1 MRVSVILVNFNG
13 EPFVYKALE
22 SLAKQSF
29 KDFETLVVDN
39 ESTDGSLDKI
49 RVRFPWVRLI
59 ELSENKG
66 FAYACAEGFR
76 QSKGEDIAVL
86 NNDAVADTNW
96 LKAMVNLMDS
106 DDRLGMV
113 ACRVINNKTQEL
125 ESAGIFP
132 ARNGMVF
139 LFKPED
145 YDLAQEVFGA
155 CGVAGL
161 YRGRMLRELGFYP
174 EDFFIY
180 YEDADLAYRARRA
193 GWKAVYCPMA
203 KVFHLGSE
211 TTSGMGIKNYYLPR
225 NKLRTII
232 RNWDCG
238 LIVKYLPFIMFYEL
252 ASFFGA
258 ILSGKFQGL
267 KARVDFL
274 RILPADLKARKR
286 HFSQTAPGFKLR
298 KWISQ
303 RYPGLLSLWRSRN

>member
-13 EPFVYKALE
+13 EPFVYEALE
-22 SLAKQSF
+22 SLAQQSF
-29 KDFETLVVDN
+29 KDFETIVVDN
-39 ESTDGSLDKI
+39 GSTDGSSDRI

-76 QSKGEDIAVL
+76 QGRGEDIAVL

-96 LKAMVNLMDS
+96 LKEMVSLMDS

-113 ACRVINNKTQEL
+113 ACKVINNKTKEL

-139 LFKPED
+139 LFKPENIERT
-145 YDLAQEVFGA
+145 QEVFGA

-161 YRGRMLRELGFYP
+161 YRGKMLRELGFYP

-193 GWKAVYCPMA
+193 GWKAFYCPEA

-211 TTSGMGIKNYYLPR
+211 TTSGMGIKDYYLPR
-225 NKLRTII
+225 NKLRTIV
-232 RNWDCG
+232 RNWDFE
-238 LIVKYLPFIMFYEL
+238 LIVKYLPWILFYEL

-258 ILSGKFQGL
+258 IFSGKFQGL
-267 KARVDFL
+267 KARMDFL
-274 RILPADLKARKR
+274 RLFSVDFKVRKR
-286 HFSQTAPGFKLR
+286 HFSQTAAGFNLE
-298 KWISQ
+298 KWIRKS
-303 RYPGLLSLWRSRN
+303 YPGLSSLWRSRN